1 MEEMQYENEMTLEE
15 IFKALRKR
23 WLLIVSVTF
32 MFLMAGSI
40 LVLFFSPQS
49 QYEAS
54 TTVLVDYRGGEGEVL
69 SQNDIN
75 LSQKLVLTYTEII
88 QSLTILNPVID
99 ELDLDLTAAELLDQ
113 ISVSQVNGTEIM
125 KISVKDNDPI
135 LARDIANTLAD
146 VFSKEIFDIMK
157 VDSTSVLDEAVLPT
171 TPLSQ
176 NKATK
181 IAIAG
186 ILGLMV
192 SVGLVF
198 LMEYLDRSIKTP
210 DEAESILGVPVLGV
224 IPKSKVE
231 RKGY

>member
-1 MEEMQYENEMTLEE
+1 MEEMHYENEMTLED

-32 MFLMAGSI
+32 MFLIGGSVFVI
-40 LVLFFSPQS
+40 FFGPVPQYQS
-49 QYEAS
+49 S
-54 TTVLVDYRGGEGEVL
+54 TTVLVDYRGSENEVL
-69 SQNDIN
+69 TQNDIN
-75 LSQKLVLTYTEII
+75 LSQKLVQTYTEII
-88 QSLTILNPVID
+88 KSLTILNPVIE
-99 ELDLDLTAAELLDQ
+99 ELDLDLTANQLLNK
-113 ISVSQVNGTEIM
+113 ISVSQVNETEII
-125 KISVKDNDPI
+125 KISVTDEDPI

-146 VFSKEIFDIMK
+146 VFSREIFDIMK
-157 VDSTSVLDEAVLPT
+157 VDSTSVLDEAVLPMM
-171 TPLSQ
+171 PLSQ

-198 LMEYLDRSIKTP
+198 LMEYLDRSVKTP
-210 DEAESILGVPVLGV
+210 DEAESLLGVPVLGV

-231 RKGY
+231 RK